1 MGDSG
6 LPGAIAQWIAT
17 IGVPAM
23 VLAWYRLWVK
33 AHELQQRI
41 AVMESMELGKIQPML
56 TDIRIIVGELKV
68 RLDYQARG
76 MQPGDHNRRATD
88 RSND

>member
-6 LPGAIAQWIAT
+6 LLAAIAQWVT
-17 IGVPAM
+17 GVGVPA
-23 VLAWYRLWVK
+23 LALAIYRQWDKTAKL
-33 AHELQQRI
+33 EQRI
-41 AVMESMELGKIQPML
+41 AILESMELGKIQPML

-76 MQPGDHNRRATD
+76 VYPGEQTRRAGD
-88 RSND
+88 RTHD